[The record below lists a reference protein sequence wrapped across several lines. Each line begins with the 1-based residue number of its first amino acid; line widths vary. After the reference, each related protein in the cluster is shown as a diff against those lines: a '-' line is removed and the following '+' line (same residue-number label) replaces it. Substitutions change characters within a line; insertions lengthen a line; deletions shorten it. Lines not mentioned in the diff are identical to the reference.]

1 MHIPS
6 KDLAPP
12 YLGGLILNQDSCLDV
27 RNNPGADSTTGNVRK
42 VAFMNRRRFFQVAG
56 AAGAALMASRHRMTS
71 VLAASSS
78 TRELVRFP
86 EKTEMILLT
95 DRPPQLETPIHYFRQ
110 DLTPNEAFFV
120 RWHLEGIPT
129 SVDLRTFRLNI
140 SGHVRQPLQL
150 SVDEMRSQF
159 EPISI
164 VAVNQCSGNSR
175 SFFEPRVPGGQWKH
189 GAVGNAKWSGVPLKS
204 ILDRAQVKSG
214 AVDVSFNGLDAP
226 PLPSVSDFVKALS
239 IDHARDG
246 EVMIAYA
253 MNDHALPMVN
263 GFPIRLI
270 VPGWYGTYWV
280 KALSDIT
287 VLPQAFSNFWTDKAY
302 RIPSGPN
309 GTESPK
315 NLAKDTIP
323 INRFNVRS
331 IFVRPDP
338 DETLRRGM
346 PTEIEGIAFDA
357 GHGIR
362 RVEVSTDGG
371 ATWADARLD
380 PEIGKYSW
388 RRWRAAWTPRSRGQ
402 YRLMARAT
410 NAIGETQSKEQWNR
424 SGFMWNVIQQVDV
437 RVQ

>member
-1 MHIPS
+1 
-6 KDLAPP
+6 
-12 YLGGLILNQDSCLDV
+12 
-27 RNNPGADSTTGNVRK
+27 
-42 VAFMNRRRFFQVAG
+42 MNRRGFLQLIGATG
-56 AAGAALMASRHRMTS
+56 AAAVTASCNRVNS
-71 VLAASSS
+71 VARTLSSPNDS
-78 TRELVRFP
+78 VRFP

-120 RWHLEGIPT
+120 RWHLEGVPT
-129 SVDLRTFRLNI
+129 SVDLRTFRLNV
-140 SGHVRQPLQL
+140 SGHLRQPLQL
-150 SVDEMRSQF
+150 TVDELRSQF

-175 SFFEPRVPGGQWKH
+175 SFFEPHVPGGQWKH
-189 GAVGNAKWSGVPLKS
+189 GAVGNAKWTGVS
-204 ILDRAQVKSG
+204 VQAILDRAQVKSG

-253 MNDHALPMVN
+253 MNDGALPMVN
-263 GFPIRLI
+263 GFPLRLV

-302 RIPSGPN
+302 RIPNAPN
-309 GTESPK
+309 GTESPTH
-315 NLAKDTIP
+315 LAKDTVP

-331 IFVRPDP
+331 IFVRPGP
-338 DETLRRGM
+338 DETLHSGI
-346 PTEIEGIAFDA
+346 PNEIEGIAFDS
-357 GHGIR
+357 GHGIT
-362 RVEVSTDGG
+362 RVEVSADGG
-371 ATWADARLD
+371 TTWADARLD
-380 PEIGKYSW
+380 SEIGKYSW
-388 RRWRAAWTPRSRGQ
+388 RRWRAPWRPMSRGQ

-437 RVQ
+437 NVE

>member
-1 MHIPS
+1 MPRGAGFVATQGQLMPNH
-6 KDLAPP
+6 
-12 YLGGLILNQDSCLDV
+12 DSRLDV
-27 RNNPGADSTTGNVRK
+27 RNNPRADSTTENVRK
-42 VAFMNRRRFFQVAG
+42 VSFMNRRRFFQVAG
-56 AAGAALMASRHRMTS
+56 AAGTALMASPDRLTS
-71 VLAASSS
+71 ALAVSSSS
-78 TRELVRFP
+78 TRDLVRFP

-129 SVDLRTFRLNI
+129 SVDLRTFRLNV
-140 SGHVRQPLQL
+140 SGHVRQLLQL
-150 SVDEMRSQF
+150 SVDELRSQF
-159 EPISI
+159 EPVSI

-189 GAVGNAKWSGVPLKS
+189 GAVGNAKWTGVPLKS
-204 ILDRAQVKSG
+204 ILDRAQVKAG

-226 PLPSVSDFVKALS
+226 PLPSVADFVKALS

-246 EVMIAYA
+246 EVMVAYA
-253 MNDHALPMVN
+253 MNDQALPMVN
-263 GFPIRLI
+263 GFPLRLV

-280 KALSDIT
+280 KALCDVT

-302 RIPSGPN
+302 RIPNGPN

-315 NLAKDTIP
+315 ELAKNTVP

-331 IFVRPDP
+331 IFVRPGP
-338 DETLRRGM
+338 DETVHSGI
-346 PTEIEGIAFDA
+346 PNEIEGIAFDS
-357 GHGIR
+357 GHGIT

-371 ATWADARLD
+371 STWADARLD
-380 PEIGKYSW
+380 AEIGKYSW
-388 RRWRAAWTPRSRGQ
+388 RRWRATWRPISRGQ

-424 SGFMWNVIQQVDV
+424 SGFMWNVIQQVDLSV
-437 RVQ
+437 E

>member
-1 MHIPS
+1 MPNH
-6 KDLAPP
+6 
-12 YLGGLILNQDSCLDV
+12 DSCLDV
-27 RNNPGADSTTGNVRK
+27 RNNPRADSTTENVRK
-42 VAFMNRRRFFQVAG
+42 VSFMNRRRFFQVAG
-56 AAGAALMASRHRMTS
+56 AAGTALMASPDRLTS
-71 VLAASSS
+71 ALAVSSSS
-78 TRELVRFP
+78 TRDLVRFP

-129 SVDLRTFRLNI
+129 SVDLRTFRLNV
-140 SGHVRQPLQL
+140 SGHVRQLLQL
-150 SVDEMRSQF
+150 SVDELRSQF
-159 EPISI
+159 EPVSI

-189 GAVGNAKWSGVPLKS
+189 GAVGNAKWTGVPLKS
-204 ILDRAQVKSG
+204 ILDRAQVKAG

-226 PLPSVSDFVKALS
+226 PLPSVADFVKALS

-246 EVMIAYA
+246 EVMVAYA
-253 MNDHALPMVN
+253 MNDQALPMVN
-263 GFPIRLI
+263 GFPLRLV

-280 KALSDIT
+280 KALCDVT

-302 RIPSGPN
+302 RIPNGPN

-315 NLAKDTIP
+315 ELAKNTVP

-331 IFVRPDP
+331 IFVRPGP
-338 DETLRRGM
+338 DETVHSGI
-346 PTEIEGIAFDA
+346 PNEIEGIAFDS
-357 GHGIR
+357 GHGIT

-371 ATWADARLD
+371 STWADARLD
-380 PEIGKYSW
+380 AEIGKYSW
-388 RRWRAAWTPRSRGQ
+388 RRWRATWRPISRGQ

-424 SGFMWNVIQQVDV
+424 SGFMWNVIQQVDLSV
-437 RVQ
+437 E

>member
-1 MHIPS
+1 MNAQGYRGMWS
-6 KDLAPP
+6 W
-12 YLGGLILNQDSCLDV
+12 
-27 RNNPGADSTTGNVRK
+27 
-42 VAFMNRRRFFQVAG
+42 FMNRRGFLQLMGATGAVALTG
-56 AAGAALMASRHRMTS
+56 SCNRTS
-71 VLAASSS
+71 
-78 TRELVRFP
+78 LVMGTLPGPTDFARFP

-129 SVDLRTFRLNI
+129 SVDLRRFRLNV

-150 SVDEMRSQF
+150 SMDDLRSRF
-159 EPISI
+159 DPISV

-189 GAVGNAKWSGVPLKS
+189 GAVGNAKWTGVPLKS
-204 ILDRAQVKSG
+204 ILDHAQVKAG

-226 PLPSVSDFVKALS
+226 PLPSVADFVKALS

-246 EVMIAYA
+246 DVMIAYA
-253 MNDHALPMVN
+253 MNDQPLPMMN
-263 GFPIRLI
+263 GFPLRLV

-280 KALSDIT
+280 KALSDVT
-287 VLPQAFSNFWTDKAY
+287 VLTQAFSNFWTDKAY
-302 RIPSGPN
+302 RIPTAPN

-315 NLAKDTIP
+315 DLAKDTTP

-331 IFVRPDP
+331 IFVRPGP
-338 DETLRRGM
+338 GEILHSEM
-346 PTEIEGIAFDA
+346 PTEIEGIAFDS
-357 GHGIR
+357 GYGIR
-362 RVEVSTDGG
+362 QVEVSTDGG
-371 ATWADARLD
+371 TTWVDARLD

-388 RRWRAAWTPRSRGQ
+388 RRWRAFWTPKKRGQ
-402 YRLMARAT
+402 FRLMARAT
-410 NAIGETQSKEQWNR
+410 NAVGETQSKEQWNR

-437 RVQ
+437 KVE

>member
-1 MHIPS
+1 MIKS
-6 KDLAPP
+6 GEL
-12 YLGGLILNQDSCLDV
+12 LRI
-27 RNNPGADSTTGNVRK
+27 RMGNW
-42 VAFMNRRRFFQVAG
+42 FMNRRRFLRLMGATGVVAWT
-56 AAGAALMASRHRMTS
+56 ASCNRMS
-71 VLAASSS
+71 SVVGNGSNPEVLA
-78 TRELVRFP
+78 RFP

-129 SVDLRTFRLNI
+129 TVDLRTFRLNV

-150 SVDEMRSQF
+150 SVNDLQSQF
-159 EPISI
+159 DPMSI

-189 GAVGNAKWSGVPLKS
+189 GAVGNAKWTGLPLKS
-204 ILDRAQVKSG
+204 ILDRAQTKAG

-226 PLPSVSDFVKALS
+226 PLLSVPDFEKALS

-253 MNDHALPMVN
+253 MNDEPLPIMN
-263 GFPIRLI
+263 GFPLRLV

-280 KALSDIT
+280 KALNEIT
-287 VLPQAFSNFWTDKAY
+287 VLPQPFSNFWTDKAY
-302 RIPSGPN
+302 RIPSALN

-315 NLAKDTIP
+315 DLAKETIP
-323 INRFNVRS
+323 INKFNVRS

-338 DETLRRGM
+338 NEILHTGAQA
-346 PTEIEGIAFDA
+346 EIEGVAFDS
-357 GHGIR
+357 GYGIR

-371 ATWADARLD
+371 NKWADARLD

-388 RRWRAAWTPRSRGQ
+388 RRWRASWTPRNRGQ

-410 NAIGETQSKEQWNR
+410 NAAGDTQSTAQWNR

-437 RVQ
+437 KVE